1 MTKTITVLL
10 LLGLSTLSFGQ
21 TSNGITKERLSQLE
35 TLVDLIK
42 HDRIQELADR
52 AKFPIKRP
60 NPIPDLKTKE
70 QFILYYPVLFDS
82 IFKEKL
88 TTATFNDSNTIDRYN
103 GFGLFR
109 GDIWLSDDGGIMTI
123 NYNSPQELD
132 LQRKLHL
139 ETEHKIHPSIAD
151 WEKNVL
157 VCQTDRYLIR
167 IDIMDNSELRYI
179 SWNKPKQI
187 TDEPDLVLFDGEE
200 KFQGSM
206 GGVTYTFENGKWTYE
221 IDRVAMAES
230 DEKLGLYL
238 RVSRKNKVKMIF
250 KTEEIN

>member
-1 MTKTITVLL
+1 MTKTLTVLF
-10 LLGLSTLSFGQ
+10 LLGLSTFCNGQ
-21 TSNGITKERLSQLE
+21 TANGITKERLRQLD

-52 AKFPIKRP
+52 AKYPIKRP

-82 IFKEKL
+82 IFKENL

-103 GFGLFR
+103 GFGLLN
-109 GDIWLSDDGGIMTI
+109 GDLWLSDDGGIMTI
-123 NYNSPQELD
+123 NYNSPQELG

-139 ETEHKIHPSIAD
+139 ETENKIHPSIAD
-151 WEKNVL
+151 WKENIL

-167 IDIMDNSELRYI
+167 IDQLDNNGLRYI
-179 SWNKPKQI
+179 SWNKPKRF
-187 TDEPDLVLFDGEE
+187 TDKPDLILFDGETE
-200 KFQGSM
+200 FQGSM

-221 IDRVAMAES
+221 IDRVEMAES
-230 DEKLGLYL
+230 DDKLGLYL
-238 RVSRKNKVKMIF
+238 RVSRKNKVKMFF